1 MMGYLFKMERKEEL
15 NYVINSVI
23 LSHALSD
30 CLSIMIERGYFFQ
43 DVKRAAK
50 KYERL
55 IEKNNNRTFAN
66 VDDERMEMI
75 TKEIDQHTEI
85 FNALNKMSFKEKEEL
100 LKSLK

>member
-1 MMGYLFKMERKEEL
+1 MERKEEL

-30 CLSIMIERGYFFQ
+30 CLSIMIERGYFFH

-50 KYERL
+50 RYEGL
-55 IEKNNNRTFAN
+55 IEKNNNRIFAN
-66 VDDERMEMI
+66 VDDERMDMI

-85 FNALNKMSFKEKEEL
+85 MNSLNKMSFKDKEEL

>member
-1 MMGYLFKMERKEEL
+1 MDYLFKMERKEEL

-50 KYERL
+50 RYEGL
-55 IEKNNNRTFAN
+55 IEKNNNRIFAN

-85 FNALNKMSFKEKEEL
+85 FNALNKMSFLEKEEL

>member
-1 MMGYLFKMERKEEL
+1 
-15 NYVINSVI
+15 
-23 LSHALSD
+23 
-30 CLSIMIERGYFFQ
+30 MIERGYFFQ

-50 KYERL
+50 RYEGL
-55 IEKNNNRTFAN
+55 IEKTNNRIFAN

-85 FNALNKMSFKEKEEL
+85 FNALNKMSFKDKEEL

>member
-1 MMGYLFKMERKEEL
+1 MERKEEL

-30 CLSIMIERGYFFQ
+30 CLTIMIERGYFFQ

-50 KYERL
+50 RYEGL
-55 IEKNNNRTFAN
+55 IEKNNNRIFAN

-85 FNALNKMSFKEKEEL
+85 FNSLNKMSFKEKEEL

>member
-1 MMGYLFKMERKEEL
+1 MMDYLFKMERKEEL

-50 KYERL
+50 RYEGL
-55 IEKNNNRTFAN
+55 IEKNNNRIFAN

-85 FNALNKMSFKEKEEL
+85 FNALNKMSFLEKEEL

>member
-1 MMGYLFKMERKEEL
+1 MMDYLFKMEKKEEL
-15 NYVINSVI
+15 NIVVNSVI
-23 LSHALSD
+23 LSHSLSD

-43 DVKRAAK
+43 DLKRAAK
-50 KYERL
+50 RYEGL
-55 IEKNNNRTFAN
+55 IEKNNNRIFAN

-85 FNALNKMSFKEKEEL
+85 FKSLNKMSYKQKEEL

>member
-1 MMGYLFKMERKEEL
+1 MMDYLFKMERKEEL

-50 KYERL
+50 RYEGL
-55 IEKNNNRTFAN
+55 IEKNNNRIFAN

-75 TKEIDQHTEI
+75 TKEIDQHSEI
-85 FNALNKMSFKEKEEL
+85 FKQLSRMSFKEKEEL

>member
-1 MMGYLFKMERKEEL
+1 MDYLFNMERKEEL

-50 KYERL
+50 RYEGL
-55 IEKNNNRTFAN
+55 IEKNNNRIFAN

-75 TKEIDQHTEI
+75 TKEIDQHTDI
-85 FNALNKMSFKEKEEL
+85 FNSLNKMSFKEKEEL

>member
-1 MMGYLFKMERKEEL
+1 MERKEEL
-15 NYVINSVI
+15 NYVVNSVI

-30 CLSIMIERGYFFQ
+30 CLSIMIERCYFFQ

-50 KYERL
+50 RYEGL
-55 IEKNNNRTFAN
+55 IEKTNNRIFAN

-85 FNALNKMSFKEKEEL
+85 FNALNKMSFKDKEEL

>member
-1 MMGYLFKMERKEEL
+1 MMDYLFKMEKKEEL
-15 NYVINSVI
+15 NIVVNSVI
-23 LSHALSD
+23 LSHSLSD

-43 DVKRAAK
+43 DLKRAAK
-50 KYERL
+50 RYEGL
-55 IEKNNNRTFAN
+55 IEKNNNRIFAN

>member
-1 MMGYLFKMERKEEL
+1 MERKEEL

-50 KYERL
+50 RYEGL
-55 IEKNNNRTFAN
+55 IEKNNNRIFAN

-85 FNALNKMSFKEKEEL
+85 FNALNKMSFLEKEEL
-100 LKSLK
+100 LKSLKWYYKAN

>member
-1 MMGYLFKMERKEEL
+1 MDYLFNMEKKEEL
-15 NYVINSVI
+15 NIVVNSVI

-43 DVKRAAK
+43 DLKRAAK
-50 KYERL
+50 KYEGL
-55 IEKNNNRTFAN
+55 IERNNNRIFAN
-66 VDDERMEMI
+66 IGDERMEII

-85 FNALNKMSFKEKEEL
+85 FKQLSRMSFKEKEEL

>member
-1 MMGYLFKMERKEEL
+1 MAYRFKMERKEEL
-15 NYVINSVI
+15 NYVVNSVI

-50 KYERL
+50 RYEGL
-55 IEKNNNRTFAN
+55 IEKTNNRIFAN

-75 TKEIDQHTEI
+75 TKEIDKHTEI
-85 FNALNKMSFKEKEEL
+85 FNALNKMSFKDKEEL

>member
-1 MMGYLFKMERKEEL
+1 MAYLFNMERKEEL
-15 NYVINSVI
+15 NYVVNSVI

-30 CLSIMIERGYFFQ
+30 CLSIMIERGYLFQ

-50 KYERL
+50 RYEGL
-55 IEKNNNRTFAN
+55 IEKNNNRIFAN

-85 FNALNKMSFKEKEEL
+85 FNSLNKMSFLEKEEL

>member
-1 MMGYLFKMERKEEL
+1 MDYLFKMEKKEEL
-15 NYVINSVI
+15 NIVVNSVI
-23 LSHALSD
+23 LSHSLSD
-30 CLSIMIERGYFFQ
+30 CLSIMIERGYLFQ

-50 KYERL
+50 RYEGL
-55 IEKNNNRTFAN
+55 IEKNNNRIFAN

-85 FNALNKMSFKEKEEL
+85 FNALNKMSFLEKEEL

>member
-1 MMGYLFKMERKEEL
+1 MERKEEL

-50 KYERL
+50 RYEGL
-55 IEKNNNRTFAN
+55 IEKNNNRIFAN

-85 FNALNKMSFKEKEEL
+85 FNSLNKMSFKDKEEL

>member
-1 MMGYLFKMERKEEL
+1 MERKEEL

-50 KYERL
+50 RYEGL
-55 IEKNNNRTFAN
+55 IEKNNNRIFAN

-85 FNALNKMSFKEKEEL
+85 MNSLNKMSFKDKEEL

>member
-1 MMGYLFKMERKEEL
+1 MERKEEL
-15 NYVINSVI
+15 NYVVNSVI

-50 KYERL
+50 RYEGL
-55 IEKNNNRTFAN
+55 IEKNNNRIFAN
-66 VDDERMEMI
+66 VDDERMDMI

-85 FNALNKMSFKEKEEL
+85 MNSLNKMSFKDKEEL

>member
-1 MMGYLFKMERKEEL
+1 MERKEEL

-50 KYERL
+50 RYEGL
-55 IEKNNNRTFAN
+55 IEKNNNRIFAN

-85 FNALNKMSFKEKEEL
+85 FNSLNKMSFKEKEEL

>member
-1 MMGYLFKMERKEEL
+1 MERKEEL

-30 CLSIMIERGYFFQ
+30 CLTIMIERGYFFQ

-50 KYERL
+50 RYEGL
-55 IEKNNNRTFAN
+55 IEKNNNRIFAN

-85 FNALNKMSFKEKEEL
+85 FNSLNKMSFKDKEEL

>member
-1 MMGYLFKMERKEEL
+1 MAYRFKMERKEEL
-15 NYVINSVI
+15 NYVVNSVI

-50 KYERL
+50 RYEGL
-55 IEKNNNRTFAN
+55 IEKTNNRIFAN

-75 TKEIDQHTEI
+75 TKEIDQHTDI
-85 FNALNKMSFKEKEEL
+85 MNSLNKMSFKEKEEL

>member
-1 MMGYLFKMERKEEL
+1 MERKEEL
-15 NYVINSVI
+15 NYVVNSVI

-50 KYERL
+50 RYEGL
-55 IEKNNNRTFAN
+55 IEKNNNRIFAN
-66 VDDERMEMI
+66 VDDERMKMI

-85 FNALNKMSFKEKEEL
+85 MNSLNKMSFKEKEEL

>member
-1 MMGYLFKMERKEEL
+1 MDYLFKMEKKEEL
-15 NYVINSVI
+15 NIVVNSVI
-23 LSHALSD
+23 LSHSLSD

-43 DVKRAAK
+43 DLKRAAK
-50 KYERL
+50 RYEGL
-55 IEKNNNRTFAN
+55 IEKNNNRIFAN

>member
-1 MMGYLFKMERKEEL
+1 MAYLFKMERKEEL

-30 CLSIMIERGYFFQ
+30 CLTIMIERGYFFQ

-50 KYERL
+50 RYEGL
-55 IEKNNNRTFAN
+55 IEKNNNRIFSN

-85 FNALNKMSFKEKEEL
+85 FNSLNKMSFKEKEEL

>member
-1 MMGYLFKMERKEEL
+1 MAYLFKMERKEEL

-30 CLSIMIERGYFFQ
+30 CLTIMIERGYFFQ

-50 KYERL
+50 RYEGL
-55 IEKNNNRTFAN
+55 IEKNNNRIFAN

-75 TKEIDQHTEI
+75 TKEIDQHSQI
-85 FNALNKMSFKEKEEL
+85 FNALNKMSYKQKEEL
-100 LKSLK
+100 LKSLKW

>member
-1 MMGYLFKMERKEEL
+1 MAYLFKMERKEEL

-30 CLSIMIERGYFFQ
+30 CLTIMIERGYFFQ

-50 KYERL
+50 RYEGL
-55 IEKNNNRTFAN
+55 IEKNNNRIFSN

-85 FNALNKMSFKEKEEL
+85 FNSLNKMSFKEKEEL
-100 LKSLK
+100 LKSLKW

>member
-1 MMGYLFKMERKEEL
+1 MERKEEL
-15 NYVINSVI
+15 NYVVNSVI

-50 KYERL
+50 RYEGL
-55 IEKNNNRTFAN
+55 IEKNNNRIFAN
-66 VDDERMEMI
+66 VDDDRMEMI

-85 FNALNKMSFKEKEEL
+85 FNALNKLSYKQKQDVLDEIISSKI
-100 LKSLK
+100 

>member
-1 MMGYLFKMERKEEL
+1 MAYRFKMERKEEL
-15 NYVINSVI
+15 NYVVNSVI

-30 CLSIMIERGYFFQ
+30 CLTIMIERGYFFQ

-50 KYERL
+50 RYEGL
-55 IEKNNNRTFAN
+55 IEKTNNRIFAN

-75 TKEIDQHTEI
+75 TKEIDQHTDI
-85 FNALNKMSFKEKEEL
+85 FKALNKMSFKDKEEL